1 MLKNKLEM
9 TKKEKSF
16 KKMGVKIMSLDG
28 TILEKLDD
36 AKDNTYVLDTKA
48 ERSFI
53 NNKTKKEVKYFLKV
67 DKLYKAT
74 MGYSLETI
82 RAFAQ
87 YNSELLNH
95 DLEVASDDTDTLFT
109 KLFINFEFN
118 KQDYEEVE
126 VVNEETEEITKE
138 QKKISKTKVRKN
150 IYKSKVIVD
159 GVEYR
164 FFKRGASKARTASVI
179 FCKKEFYDTLFNPCL
194 LGLKFEKDEL
204 CDLTSL
210 EAYISLIMSG
220 IIGTIDIKREEIL
233 IVNDLYSKEF
243 EALQTITTLDG
254 QSEPKMEKVVNNMTD
269 GQGLADESLF
279 AKNELLETA
288 TTALLRNDFTK
299 VNVLR
304 TRLQEYYEKNKIT
317 KVYDKFLGEVDAS
330 KIRLVI
336 TPSSCKYLKFKSK
349 FNNNET
355 ECYKNWLENINST
368 FGIVKIN
375 HAGSCGKSYPL
386 SYQMINSMNFSKDEM
401 CELMKDEL
409 KYLKLLKDNTVTN
422 SKQLRKFTKPN
433 KKEQRILRNDM
444 TEFISSLDMREKEDF
459 STSEMTNELL
469 KRNANYRFTAE
480 FKDYKSKQIAKYIDN
495 MRLGKIRIQN
505 SLYAIMVSCPFQMLL
520 STTKVGNK
528 LEKEDFT
535 MTGNECWC
543 PYYGEGEQLLSIR
556 NPHIMEG
563 NVNYM
568 VNKEHEEYK
577 WFGYWE
583 ESKNEKGEIISKPK
597 FDEVVFCNAND
608 FDIMNKLSGQDWDV
622 DSTYLSNNKLLV
634 SKAILAQSKATPVN
648 AIEGTT
654 DPKKYNSVELAKLDN
669 YLGQSTLT
677 IGKIV
682 NKSAIFNAYMYN
694 GINNGK
700 NQDYADSCYK
710 ASSTLSSYSQIAID
724 MAKKVFKDELKKP
737 ISLSTKMTALNKTVY
752 KNDND
757 EFEQILQFD
766 YDKEYEDV
774 ELGKLIAD
782 DIRADNDDSYIR
794 KFITAKTLRYSED
807 EFKKD
812 KKAEKYKVK
821 EKALVRKM
829 IVPRFFKYTAK
840 DNSSRIPTPFQC
852 GMDYLEQILDD
863 FDTKAM
869 KTDVKDIN
877 ELINTDIVFE
887 NNIST
892 KKIDEVRVIIN
903 TCNSTLNQN
912 TIKANDSKAEKAEKG
927 NLIRYAKNKAIN
939 RIKKLELN
947 DKTIY
952 TIILRAFSLD
962 KKYEGKEIKILDKEE
977 KEIIYT
983 KVDKETGEEK
993 EMLLVV
999 KELSE
1004 MRSLVLTLIYNAF
1017 TEKFLECF
1025 KEEKLEIKKNQKFWR

>member
-1 MLKNKLEM
+1 MNKQINIE
-9 TKKEKSF
+9 TTNKEKSF

-28 TILEKLDD
+28 TILKEG
-36 AKDNTYVLDTKA
+36 AEDNTYVLDTKA

-95 DLEVASDDTDTLFT
+95 DLEVADDETDTLFT

-126 VVNEETEEITKE
+126 VEDKETGEKTTIE
-138 QKKISKTKVRKN
+138 KKTSKNKVRKK

-179 FCKKEFYDTLFNPCL
+179 FAKKEFYDTLFNPCL

-204 CDLTSL
+204 CDLTSI

-233 IVNDLYSKEF
+233 IVKDLLSKEF
-243 EALQTITTLDG
+243 EALQTITALDG

-269 GQGLADESLF
+269 GQGMADESLF
-279 AKNELLETA
+279 TGNELLETA

-304 TRLQEYYEKNKIT
+304 TRLQDYYTKNGIT
-317 KVYDKFLGEVDAS
+317 KVYDMFLGEVDAS

-336 TPSSCKYLKFKSK
+336 TPSSCKYLKFKNK
-349 FNNNET
+349 FGSET

-386 SYQMINSMNFSKDEM
+386 SYQMINSMNFSALEM
-401 CELMKDEL
+401 EELMKDEL

-422 SKQLRKFTKPN
+422 SDQLRKFGAKN

-459 STSEMTNELL
+459 STSEMVNELL

-495 MRLGKIRIQN
+495 MRMGKIRIQN
-505 SLYAIMVSCPFQMLL
+505 SLYAIMVSCPFQMLF

-543 PYYGEGEQLLSIR
+543 PYYREGEQLLSIR

-568 VNKEHEEYK
+568 VNKDHEEFK

-583 ESKNEKGEIISKPK
+583 ESKNEKDEIISKPK
-597 FDEVVFCNAND
+597 FDEVVFCNAYD
-608 FDIMNKLSGQDWDV
+608 FDIMNRLSGQDWDV

-634 SKAILAQSKATPVN
+634 SKSILAQSKATPVN
-648 AIEGTT
+648 AILGES
-654 DPKKYNSVELAKLDN
+654 DPRKYNSEELAKIDN

-694 GINNGK
+694 GINTGK
-700 NQDYADSCYK
+700 NEDYANACYS

-724 MAKKVFKDELKKP
+724 MAKKTFMGSNGKP
-737 ISLSTKMTALNKTVY
+737 ISLSTKMTALNKTTY
-752 KNDND
+752 KNDDD
-757 EFEQILQFD
+757 EDQQILQFD
-766 YDKEYEDV
+766 YDKVAEDV

-782 DIRADNDDSYIR
+782 DIRADNDDNYIR
-794 KFITAKTLRYSED
+794 KFITAKTLRYD
-807 EFKKD
+807 EKEFEKD

-829 IVPRFFKYTAK
+829 IVPYFFKYTAK
-840 DNSSRIPTPFQC
+840 DNSSRIPTAFHC
-852 GMDYLEQILDD
+852 GMDYLEEILDN

-869 KTDVKDIN
+869 KTDVKDIS
-877 ELINTDIVFE
+877 ELINTDIKFE
-887 NNIST
+887 NSISK
-892 KKIDEVRVIIN
+892 KKIDEVREIVN
-903 TCNSTLNQN
+903 TCNSTLSQN
-912 TIKANDSKAEKAEKG
+912 TIKANDSKEDKKEKG
-927 NLIRYAKNKAIN
+927 NLIRYAKTKAIG
-939 RIKKLELN
+939 KLEALKLN
-947 DKTIY
+947 EKTIY
-952 TIILRAFSLD
+952 TIILRAFNLD
-962 KKYEGKEIKILDKEE
+962 KDYTGKEIKILDKDGKEITYIKEE
-977 KEIIYT
+977 KQ
-983 KVDKETGEEK
+983 
-993 EMLLVV
+993 MLIVV

-1004 MRSLVLTLIYNAF
+1004 MRSLVLTLMYNAF
-1017 TEKFLECF
+1017 TVVFLSCF
-1025 KEEKLEIKKNQKFWR
+1025 KEEKLDIIKNQKFWR